1 MRGPRAGSSLDPDCA
16 DTGSV
21 TSTDSSSAP
30 KAPHAT
36 GRLAVVDVIAASLLF
51 AACNVAW
58 RYGDGATT
66 AIVFVRALLG
76 AGVAWVIA
84 HRRVS
89 QPWRQVLRTR
99 MGAFAVLSAAASLI
113 AAGTMF
119 RTIDGPL
126 AGLAIA
132 CIPAVAL
139 LVRDRSGSLATAAA
153 LGSSVAA
160 VVGISLA
167 ANGGSVGGV
176 GWAALLIAMAF
187 VATEVVAMRTAQLAV
202 AEGADAASL
211 VTASMIVAA
220 VVIAP
225 FALAQ
230 TAGADG
236 SVLVSSLVAAVVVAL
251 FGTVGRVLRTT
262 ALPAAGVA
270 AVAASTQITA
280 LATAIGGVVLLGDA
294 FGAVGIVSALTA
306 AGLGALAVVTAT
318 RWRQAHDADLRPEG
332 IRLALLDQ

>member
-1 MRGPRAGSSLDPDCA
+1 
-16 DTGSV
+16 
-21 TSTDSSSAP
+21 
-30 KAPHAT
+30 
-36 GRLAVVDVIAASLLF
+36 VDVIAASLLF

-58 RYGDGATT
+58 RYGNGATT

-89 QPWRQVLRTR
+89 QPWRQVMRTR
-99 MGAFAVLSAAASLI
+99 MGAFAVVSAAASLI

-139 LVRDRSGSLATAAA
+139 LVRDRSGKLATAAA

-211 VTASMIVAA
+211 VTASMVVAA
-220 VVIAP
+220 VVMGP
-225 FALAQ
+225 FAVAQ
-230 TAGADG
+230 TATSDA
-236 SVLVSSLVAAVVVAL
+236 SVLVSSLIAAVVVAL
-251 FGTVGRVLRTT
+251 FGTIGRVLRTT

-270 AVAASTQITA
+270 SVAASTQITA
-280 LATAIGGVVLLGDA
+280 LATALGGVVLLGDA
-294 FGAVGIVSALTA
+294 FGPVAIVAALVA
-306 AGLGALAVVTAT
+306 AGLGALAVIAAT
-318 RWRQAHDADLRPEG
+318 NWRQGHSTVLEPAELRVAVLE
-332 IRLALLDQ
+332 Q

>member
-1 MRGPRAGSSLDPDCA
+1 MTSPD
-16 DTGSV
+16 TPLV
-21 TSTDSSSAP
+21 T

-36 GRLAVVDVIAASLLF
+36 GRLAVVDVIVASLLF

-58 RYGDGATT
+58 RYGNGATT

-99 MGAFAVLSAAASLI
+99 MGAFAVASAAASLI

-119 RTIDGPL
+119 RTIDGPV

-139 LVRDRSGSLATAAA
+139 LVRDRSGRPATAAA
-153 LGSSVAA
+153 LGSSAAA

-176 GWAALLIAMAF
+176 GWAALLIAMVF

-211 VTASMIVAA
+211 VTASMVVAA
-220 VVIAP
+220 VVVAP
-225 FALAQ
+225 FAAVQ
-230 TAGADG
+230 SVGADA
-236 SVLVSSLVAAVVVAL
+236 SVLVSSLVAAMVVAV
-251 FGTVGRVLRTT
+251 FGTIGRVLRTT

-280 LATAIGGVVLLGDA
+280 LATALGGVVLLGDA
-294 FGAVGIVSALTA
+294 FGPVAVVAALVA
-306 AGLGALAVVTAT
+306 AGLGALAVVAAT
-318 RWRQAHDADLRPEG
+318 SWRQAHDADLRPAE
-332 IRLALLDQ
+332 IRLAVIDQ